1 MEKSGL
7 FNLLQNHLIGS
18 LVDYVT
24 GVETGLDSNGR
35 KNRGGHLMEDLVE
48 SFIKKA
54 GFIKDKKAGKSSCGC
69 NCANCAM
76 AGKCHSQTKAN
87 KS

>member
-1 MEKSGL
+1 MVEWLAANWVNIIILAVVGGL
-7 FNLLQNHLIGS
+7 IALAVIVL
-18 LVDYVT
+18 
-24 GVETGLDSNGR
+24 
-35 KNRGGHLMEDLVE
+35 
-48 SFIKKA
+48 
-54 GFIKDKKAGKSSCGC
+54 IKDKKAGKSSCGC